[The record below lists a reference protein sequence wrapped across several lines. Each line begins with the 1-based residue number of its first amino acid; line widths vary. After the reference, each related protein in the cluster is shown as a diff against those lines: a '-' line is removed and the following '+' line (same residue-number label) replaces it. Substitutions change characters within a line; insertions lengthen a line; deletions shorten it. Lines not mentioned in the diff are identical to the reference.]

1 MSPSRRLLLQ
11 VVGAAVVLSLLGV
24 LVVHLTR
31 PAAKP
36 FVGVPQDV
44 PGRVLLV
51 PGYGGGT
58 GSLEPLAA
66 ALRAVG
72 REVAIV
78 ELPGDGTG
86 DLREAARVLDAATAG
101 ATSVDVVGYSAGGV
115 VARYWVRSLGGGR
128 LARRVVALGSPQHG
142 TGLASLGEAFVPG
155 ACPTACQQLVPGS
168 PLLRALN
175 TGDETPPGPEWLS
188 LWSSQDQTVTPPAS
202 ARLAG
207 ATDVVL
213 QDICPGVAVSHG
225 QLPEA
230 PLVKGI
236 VLQALGVAEIRQP
249 TGCAALQSAGR

>member
-11 VVGAAVVLSLLGV
+11 SVAVAVVLALVLLG
-24 LVVHLTR
+24 LGRLTR
-31 PAAKP
+31 PPARP
-36 FVGVPQDV
+36 FVGVAQDV

-51 PGYGGGT
+51 PGYGGAT

-66 ALRAVG
+66 ALRAAG

-78 ELPGDGTG
+78 GLPGDGTG

-115 VARYWVRSLGGGR
+115 VARYWVHSLGGGR
-128 LARRVVALGSPQHG
+128 LARRVVTLGSPHHG
-142 TGLASLGEAFVPG
+142 TSLAAVGAAFASG
-155 ACPTACQQLVPGS
+155 ACPTACEQLVPGS
-168 PLLRALN
+168 SLLKALN
-175 TGDETPPGPEWLS
+175 SGDETPPGPQWLS
-188 LWSSQDQTVTPPAS
+188 LWTSQDQTVKPAAS
-202 ARLAG
+202 ARLDG

-213 QDICPGVAVSHG
+213 QDVCPGIAISHS

-236 VLQALGVAEIRQP
+236 VLQALGVAPIRRP
-249 TGCAALQSAGR
+249 TGCAALLAAGR

>member
-11 VVGAAVVLSLLGV
+11 TLAVAVALTLVGL

-31 PAAKP
+31 PAPKA

-66 ALRAVG
+66 ALRAAG
-72 REVAIV
+72 REVAIIS
-78 ELPGDGTG
+78 LPGDGTG

-128 LARRVVALGSPQHG
+128 LARRVVTLGSPQHG
-142 TGLASLGEAFVPG
+142 TGLASLGAAFVPG
-155 ACPTACQQLVPGS
+155 ACLTACMQLVPGS
-168 PLLRALN
+168 SLLQALN
-175 TGDETPPGPEWLS
+175 TGDETPPGPQWLS
-188 LWSSQDQTVTPPAS
+188 LWSAQDQTVTPPAS

-213 QDICPGVAVSHG
+213 QDICPGIVISHG
-225 QLPEA
+225 QLPES

-236 VLQALGVAEIRQP
+236 VLESLGVAAIRQP
-249 TGCAALQSAGR
+249 TGCAALQAAGR